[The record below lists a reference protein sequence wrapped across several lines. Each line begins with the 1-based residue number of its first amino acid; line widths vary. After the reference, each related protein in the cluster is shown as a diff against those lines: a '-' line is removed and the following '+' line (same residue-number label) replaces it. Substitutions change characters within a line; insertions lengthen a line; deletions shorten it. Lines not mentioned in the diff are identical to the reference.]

1 MERIRQEDLAL
12 MEKDRQDRINAERIQ
27 VKLKEDRIEAER
39 KRREMENTLIPQIK
53 KIGDAMKHVLPRMPQ
68 DLMEIPLYFQ
78 TVENAF
84 RSFAVEE
91 RHWVKLLLPLMTPKA
106 RTVLNRRAVTERDN
120 YQRVREH
127 LLKEYKLT
135 AREYRSR
142 FLGAKKTAEETYTMF
157 TARLKNLLNYYV
169 QSRNI
174 DKDFDLLFDLLVADR
189 LKEELPPGPLQFVLA
204 KEATDCLQ
212 SSVIADLADIHVNN
226 RIGFGVPYKVTG
238 GFGNLN
244 QSTNAA
250 NQQQQRMTWV
260 KKAPFL
266 ANETATNVTSRQVM
280 KVAND
285 NRKEGETIRRC
296 YNCNSTQHLS
306 RWCDKPPRTGN
317 KQVSKVNRISLVH
330 DANREDVNY
339 EEQETEVKVVM
350 KCGMSTSV
358 ILEKIFR
365 EDAEQRMVIED
376 TKKDEIFKV
385 SLQYVDVELRGE
397 EGHNPLKVK
406 VLTDSGAEVP
416 VVSKD
421 LLKGMKSEF
430 IGKVKLQCVAGEAIP
445 ADLVKLDVRMCG
457 DEENQDI
464 LTPYVSLVCACIEKM
479 GSQEKFLLHPDIIAE
494 LRKSSKENLKIPV
507 RAVTRAMSKN
517 QEQAKE
523 KNESESE
530 SVDENS
536 MKNVIEGEFEFN
548 KGKGETSSEDHAV
561 TDACELDKLFETKEG
576 DEENV
581 KENDYDVQ
589 NKKEKEVMEP
599 VQMNTSDT
607 EELEKQQRNDKTL
620 SEWWR
625 AADEEGSKFY
635 IRNRLLYREQEVLGQ
650 QNYQLVLPKER
661 RLQVM
666 SLAHDSN
673 FGGHLAEEKTRER
686 IQLSFVW
693 PKMRSDIMKFCKSCE
708 KCQLRARSV
717 VMERVPIAA
726 QFVKEHAREKQLRY
740 MNQYNKRAKHKEV
753 KPGEQVIVR

>member
-1 MERIRQEDLAL
+1 M
-12 MEKDRQDRINAERIQ
+12 
-27 VKLKEDRIEAER
+27 
-39 KRREMENTLIPQIK
+39 
-53 KIGDAMKHVLPRMPQ
+53 
-68 DLMEIPLYFQ
+68 
-78 TVENAF
+78 
-84 RSFAVEE
+84 
-91 RHWVKLLLPLMTPKA
+91 
-106 RTVLNRRAVTERDN
+106 
-120 YQRVREH
+120 
-127 LLKEYKLT
+127 
-135 AREYRSR
+135 
-142 FLGAKKTAEETYTMF
+142 
-157 TARLKNLLNYYV
+157 
-169 QSRNI
+169 
-174 DKDFDLLFDLLVADR
+174 
-189 LKEELPPGPLQFVLA
+189 
-204 KEATDCLQ
+204 
-212 SSVIADLADIHVNN
+212 
-226 RIGFGVPYKVTG
+226 
-238 GFGNLN
+238 
-244 QSTNAA
+244 
-250 NQQQQRMTWV
+250 
-260 KKAPFL
+260 
-266 ANETATNVTSRQVM
+266 
-280 KVAND
+280 
-285 NRKEGETIRRC
+285 
-296 YNCNSTQHLS
+296 
-306 RWCDKPPRTGN
+306 
-317 KQVSKVNRISLVH
+317 VH
-330 DANREDVNY
+330 DANKDDAAY

-358 ILEKIFR
+358 ILEKIDK

-376 TKKDEIFKV
+376 TKKDELFKV
-385 SLQYVDVELRGE
+385 CLQYVDVELRGE
-397 EGHNPLKVK
+397 EGHDPLKVK
-406 VLTDSGAEVP
+406 VLTDSGAEIP

-479 GSQEKFLLHPDIIAE
+479 GSKEKFLLHPDIIAE
-494 LRKSSKENLKIPV
+494 LKKSSKENLKIPV

-530 SVDENS
+530 SVGENS

-548 KGKGETSSEDHAV
+548 KGKDETSSEDHEV

-589 NKKEKEVMEP
+589 NEKEKEVMEP

-625 AADEEGSKFY
+625 SADEEGSKFY

-650 QNYQLVLPKER
+650 KNYQLVLPKER

-717 VMERVPIAA
+717 VMDRVPITAIPLEDEPFKRIIIDAIGPLEPASSAGHKYCLCIVDSCTRWPAVFPLKSLSAKAVCEALIELFMNFGVASVISSDRGTNFTSSMTREFERLMGSSPRFNSPGHPEASGVCERWNQTFKKMIHHAILENPRRWHKVIPFAVWAIREVPNATTGVAPFMMVYGRIPRGPLAILKESWTGDINLPPQSAIQPRKYLEELKINLDKAA
-726 QFVKEHAREKQLRY
+726 QFVKEHAREKQLQY
-740 MNQYNKRAKHKEV
+740 MNQYNKKAKHKEF
-753 KPGEQVIVR
+753 KPGEQVIVLYPTSSNKIMSRWQGPGTVLQRRSKYSYLVDLGDGGKRILHANKMRKFIVRSLSCGLIREEDETFGKVIEMFVKIPDVGDKQIILKDSQIAHLNEI